1 MNRIAALSYIV
12 LCLLLCCGVAGKLF
26 TDEQLLYLP
35 PGTKYRTEAS
45 PPPKPSPPADSLTDK
60 SIKRDIYGGKGDKAH
75 LGGFTAF
82 DPMGISNNTFN
93 FMMGGLAVKSLVDV
107 GCGKGV
113 STKYFHDQGVK
124 VLCVEGSHDAVT
136 QSVLP
141 AERIVEHDF
150 SLGPWWPN
158 ETYDAVW
165 SVEFIE
171 HVGRHHM
178 ENYLPIFHKSA
189 LIFISG
195 SGFGGW
201 HHVEVSIVDWRRLEI
216 FYPCTFSVKD
226 CTRYMLVQAPYCCM
240 I

>member
-1 MNRIAALSYIV
+1 MQLLFGFGSCKDQDWRRLSLSLLSCLKMGVMRVIV
-12 LCLLLCCGVAGKLF
+12 LNLFCFLAMTSCSVTGKLF
-26 TDEQLLYLP
+26 TDEQLMYLP
-35 PGTKYRTEAS
+35 AGTRYRTEAPPPAKQS
-45 PPPKPSPPADSLTDK
+45 PPLDPTDK
-60 SIKRDIYGGKGDKAH
+60 AVNRNIYGGKGDKPH

-141 AERIVEHDF
+141 PDRVVEHDF
-150 SLGPWWPN
+150 SLGPWWPKD
-158 ETYDAVW
+158 TYDVAW

-201 HHVEVSIVDWRRLEI
+201 HHVEVKIVRC
-216 FYPCTFSVKD
+216 F
-226 CTRYMLVQAPYCCM
+226 
-240 I
+240 